1 MSLSILSEPRDLLPV
16 YTPVAYRIK
25 TDRYPNTIPG
35 ESNRSIVSIAY
46 PTSTQLAANTVLES
60 TDILVQHSAFASG
73 TLAAGDRVIMRT
85 TDGLYDG
92 IHVVRKVVT
101 TGLTVIDADYLGD
114 DTGGVM
120 SKYYNKLTLRCVVTI
135 NGVEDPEPYD
145 VGFDASGEAKFDIR
159 TRLQRAMDSTL
170 DTLDSG
176 GFSEGLTSHH
186 VRYSVAFHEGYMIP
200 TRGVPTFFDN
210 LDSEV
215 RSSTKTGV
223 MAAQPYTHTL
233 AGQQYQYGEYLVDFR
248 VFDVLLGARFL
259 THMPRG
265 VEIPIGRDEFA
276 RLDYLL
282 GKSIAFSSPADM
294 VLRVVAYSGAGL
306 LVASNDIAI
315 SGNGQTTR
323 FIQCGPRNFSSLYI
337 PSTATK
343 YTVQLVGASSVYSE
357 KLTFRIIT
365 RRCEEWVRFHWRN
378 KVGGFDSFAFDG
390 PIVHVGETESII
402 TEREA
407 LDDYTFGDVAQLK
420 KVRSKK
426 SSELVTAQTSYI
438 SAEFQQWLAQDLCTS
453 LEVYITTSAFD
464 QYVPVIIEDGEV
476 PPFTEKGDRAPFQ
489 VSYRLAS
496 EMPSHV
502 R

>member
-1 MSLSILSEPRDLLPV
+1 MSLTILSEPRDLLPV
-16 YTPVAYRIK
+16 YTPVAYRVR
-25 TDRYPNTIPG
+25 TDLYPNSRAG
-35 ESNRSIVSIAY
+35 ESNITIVSIAY
-46 PTSTQLAANTVLES
+46 PTAPQLAAYTELDS
-60 TDILVQHSAFASG
+60 TDILIQHGVISTG
-73 TLAAGDRVIMRT
+73 TLLPGDRITLRT
-85 TDGLYDG
+85 SGELYEG
-92 IHVVRKVVT
+92 VYTVRKVISPAF
-101 TGLTVIDADYLGD
+101 TVIDADYLGD
-114 DTGGVM
+114 DSGGVM
-120 SKYYNKLTLRCVVTI
+120 SKYYNKLTLRCVLTI
-135 NGVEDPEPYD
+135 NGVEDSDPYD
-145 VGFDASGEAKFDIR
+145 VTFDASGEAKFDIR
-159 TRLQRAMDSTL
+159 ARLQRAMDSTL
-170 DTLDSG
+170 DTLDAG
-176 GFSEGLTSHH
+176 TFSEGLTNHH
-186 VRYSVAFHEGYMIP
+186 VRYSVSFHEGYMIP

-233 AGQQYQYGEYLVDFR
+233 TGQQYQYGEYLVDFR

-265 VEIPIGRDEFA
+265 IEIPIGRDEFA
-276 RLDYLL
+276 RLDYLM

-323 FIQCGPRNFSSLYI
+323 FVQCGPRNFSSIYI
-337 PSTATK
+337 PSTSTK
-343 YTVQLVGASSVYSE
+343 YTIQLVGSSSVYSE

-365 RRCEEWVRFHWRN
+365 RRCDDWVRFHWRN
-378 KVGGFDSFAFDG
+378 KIGGFDSFTFDG
-390 PIVHVGETESII
+390 PIVHVGETESIV

-426 SSELVTAQTSYI
+426 SSDLVTAQTGYI
-438 SAEFQQWLAQDLCTS
+438 GAELQQWLAQDLCTS

-464 QYVPVIIEDGEV
+464 QYVPVIVEDGEV
-476 PPFTEKGDRAPFQ
+476 PPFTEKGDRSPFQ